1 MLQTERSFTLD
12 ADALQVAYKRLMA
25 EAHPDRHGQASPE
38 QQQRVADHASDITDA
53 YAILKSPHT
62 RATHLLELLG
72 APLNEDTSGGILGP
86 DFLMHVM
93 EVREELEEAG
103 TEVERLQ
110 ALRSANRETVAELLE
125 QLGVAFA
132 ASSGLDEARAL
143 TARLQYLQRIEE
155 EIHARMPVE

>member
-1 MLQTERSFTLD
+1 M
-12 ADALQVAYKRLMA
+12 
-25 EAHPDRHGQASPE
+25 
-38 QQQRVADHASDITDA
+38 
-53 YAILKSPHT
+53 
-62 RATHLLELLG
+62 
-72 APLNEDTSGGILGP
+72 
-86 DFLMHVM
+86 
-93 EVREELEEAG
+93 
-103 TEVERLQ
+103 RLQ